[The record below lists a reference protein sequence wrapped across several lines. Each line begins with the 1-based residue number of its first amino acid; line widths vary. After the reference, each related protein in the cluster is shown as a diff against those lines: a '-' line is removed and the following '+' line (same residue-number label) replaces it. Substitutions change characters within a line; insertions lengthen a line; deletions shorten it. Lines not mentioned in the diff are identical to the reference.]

1 MDLLL
6 LGAMR
11 AWCIRGALGVALAAA
26 LVACGGDS
34 SPEERATERL
44 DEALAA
50 HAEGRIDEAVD
61 GYEKVLEDE
70 PGNQYAHY
78 NLGLVHQQAG
88 RNADAEREYRAAIST
103 DPNFASA
110 LFNLAILRTEA
121 DPDEAEEL
129 YRSVLTLQPDNAS
142 AHLNL
147 GFLLIEQGEEEDGQ
161 SELDDAVQL
170 DPSLASRIPE
180 QEPEDPEL
188 PADDIPATTTP

>member
-1 MDLLL
+1 
-6 LGAMR
+6 
-11 AWCIRGALGVALAAA
+11 VA
-26 LVACGGDS
+26 LVAVLGACGNET
-34 SPEERATERL
+34 SPEERVAERL

-50 HAEGRIDEAVD
+50 HAEGRIDEAVE
-61 GYEKVLEDE
+61 GYQSVLEDE

-88 RNADAEREYRAAIST
+88 RNADAEAEYRAAIRT

-121 DPDEAEEL
+121 DPGEAEEL
-129 YRSVLTLQPDNAS
+129 YRSVLTLQPENAS

-147 GFLLIEQGEEEDGQ
+147 GFLLIEQDEERDGQ
-161 SELDDAVQL
+161 AELDQAVEL

-180 QEPEDPEL
+180 AEAEEPETPEDG
-188 PADDIPATTTP
+188 PTVTTTP

>member
-1 MDLLL
+1 
-6 LGAMR
+6 MR
-11 AWCIRGALGVALAAA
+11 RAALGMALVAALAA
-26 LVACGGDS
+26 CGNES
-34 SPEERATERL
+34 SPEERVAERL

-50 HAEGRIDEAVD
+50 HAEGRVDEAVE
-61 GYEKVLEDE
+61 GYENVLEDD

-78 NLGLVHQQAG
+78 NLGLVHHQAG
-88 RNADAEREYRAAIST
+88 RNGEAEAEYRAAIRT

-147 GFLLIEQGEEEDGQ
+147 GFLLIEHGEEEDGQ
-161 SELDDAVQL
+161 AELDEAVQL

-180 QEPEDPEL
+180 EEPEEPEVPTDDP
-188 PADDIPATTTP
+188 PTTTIP